1 MDQKC
6 LYIPSSKGEK
16 GYMKQKQQN
25 MPTERLHL
33 TTIVYREG
41 EWSPELLK
49 KEVRDRY
56 MYCEIPKMQ
65 SISHKQEKSSVQINS
80 KAKSSEYADLI
91 KDTMIQKSVDPQNL
105 LYIAAT
111 EESLRAAQM
120 LGLATLGY
128 DNRSCMKHDIAKNAN
143 SFSSVRMIVE
153 GFEEVDAL
161 FLERVY
167 EREHHLPWE
176 IARTDRWILREFTM
190 DDMDGLVELYDQPG
204 VSYRIENGKKVPGY
218 IEPLLPREEEEEY
231 QRCYIENM
239 YGYFE
244 YGMWIVTE
252 RQRYCLDRAESGQ
265 TIGNRNEAKRQQCP
279 DEQTEVETDHAEKSR
294 PRIIGRAG
302 LENREYEDGVEL
314 EMGYVIDPR
323 WQRQGIAYEVCSAIM
338 EYAAEHT
345 DFERLNAL
353 TEADNVASIAL
364 LEKLGFTYL
373 EDTDV
378 SGNMTRRYVFQL

>member
-1 MDQKC
+1 
-6 LYIPSSKGEK
+6 
-16 GYMKQKQQN
+16 MKQKQQN
-25 MPTERLHL
+25 MSAERFRL
-33 TTIVYREG
+33 TTIMYREG
-41 EWSPELLK
+41 EWSPELLAK
-49 KEVRDRY
+49 DVKNRY
-56 MYCEIPKMQ
+56 MYCEVPKMQ
-65 SISHKQEKSSVQINS
+65 FTSNEQARSSAQMNS
-80 KAKSSEYADLI
+80 KARIPEYADRL
-91 KDTMIQKSVDPQNL
+91 KDTMIQNNIDPENV

-111 EESLRAAQM
+111 EESLRAAQT

-128 DNRSCMKHDIAKNAN
+128 DNRPSMKCDIAKNAD
-143 SFSSVRMIVE
+143 SLSGVRMVVE

-190 DDMDGLVELYDQPG
+190 DDMDGLVELYEQPG

-252 RQRYCLDRAESGQ
+252 RQCHCLDRAESGQ
-265 TIGNRNEAKRQQCP
+265 MILDC
-279 DEQTEVETDHAEKSR
+279 AEKSR

-302 LENREYEDGVEL
+302 LENRDYGNVLEL

-323 WQRQGIAYEVCSAIM
+323 WQHRGIAYEVCSVII
-338 EYAAEHT
+338 EYARKNT
-345 DFERLNAL
+345 GFERLNAL
-353 TEADNVASIAL
+353 TAEDNVASIAL
-364 LEKLGFTYL
+364 LEKLGFVYL

-378 SGNMTRRYVFQL
+378 SGSMMRRYVYQL

>member
-1 MDQKC
+1 MSRKEEKG
-6 LYIPSSKGEK
+6 SGEK
-16 GYMKQKQQN
+16 L
-25 MPTERLHL
+25 RLI
-33 TTIVYREG
+33 TIVYREG
-41 EWSPELLK
+41 EWSPELLPK
-49 KEVRDRY
+49 DVRDQY

-65 SISHKQEKSSVQINS
+65 STSNEQVKSSVQMNS
-80 KAKSSEYADLI
+80 QEIIPEYADLL
-91 KDTMIQKSVDPQNL
+91 KDTMIQNNIDPENV

-111 EESLRAAQM
+111 QESLHAAQM
-120 LGLATLGY
+120 LGMAVLGY
-128 DNRSCMKHDIAKNAN
+128 DNRSEMGYSYIQEKQECVNLPHSLSGVKN
-143 SFSSVRMIVE
+143 VVE

-161 FLERVY
+161 FLKRVY

-204 VSYRIENGKKVPGY
+204 VAYRIVNGYQVPGY

-239 YGYFE
+239 YGFHG

-252 RQRYCLDRAESGQ
+252 IRS
-265 TIGNRNEAKRQQCP
+265 
-279 DEQTEVETDHAEKSR
+279 

-314 EMGYVIDPR
+314 EMGYVIDPG
-323 WQRQGIAYEVCSAIM
+323 WQRRGIAYEVCSVIM
-338 EYAAEHT
+338 EYAREST
-345 DFERLNAL
+345 DFPRLNAL

-378 SGNMTRRYVFQL
+378 SGSRTRRYVYDFDRT

>member
-1 MDQKC
+1 MSRKEENGFSTN
-6 LYIPSSKGEK
+6 L
-16 GYMKQKQQN
+16 
-25 MPTERLHL
+25 RL

-41 EWSPELLK
+41 EWSPELLSK
-49 KEVRDRY
+49 DVRDQY
-56 MYCEIPKMQ
+56 TYCEMPKMQ
-65 SISHKQEKSSVQINS
+65 SISNEQVKSSAQMNS
-80 KAKSSEYADLI
+80 QEIISEYADLL
-91 KDTMIQKSVDPQNL
+91 KDTMIQNNIDPENV

-111 EESLRAAQM
+111 QESLHAAQM
-120 LGLATLGY
+120 LGMAVLGY
-128 DNRSCMKHDIAKNAN
+128 DNRSEMGYSYIQEKQECVNLPHSLSGVKN
-143 SFSSVRMIVE
+143 VVE

-204 VSYRIENGKKVPGY
+204 VAYRIVNGYQVPGY

-239 YGYFE
+239 YGFYG
-244 YGMWIVTE
+244 YGMWVVTE
-252 RQRYCLDRAESGQ
+252 IRS
-265 TIGNRNEAKRQQCP
+265 P
-279 DEQTEVETDHAEKSR
+279 H
-294 PRIIGRAG
+294 IIGRAG

-323 WQRQGIAYEVCSAIM
+323 WQHRGIAYEVCSAIM
-338 EYAAEHT
+338 EYARENT
-345 DFERLNAL
+345 DFPRLNAL

-378 SGNMTRRYVFQL
+378 SGSRTRRYVYDFDRT

>member
-1 MDQKC
+1 MSRKEENGFSTN
-6 LYIPSSKGEK
+6 L
-16 GYMKQKQQN
+16 
-25 MPTERLHL
+25 RL

-41 EWSPELLK
+41 EWSPELLSK
-49 KEVRDRY
+49 DVRDQY
-56 MYCEIPKMQ
+56 TYCEMPKMQ
-65 SISHKQEKSSVQINS
+65 SISNEQVKSSAQMNS
-80 KAKSSEYADLI
+80 QEIISEYADLL
-91 KDTMIQKSVDPQNL
+91 KDTMIQNNIDPENV

-111 EESLRAAQM
+111 QESLHAAQM
-120 LGLATLGY
+120 LGMAVLGY
-128 DNRSCMKHDIAKNAN
+128 DNRSEMGYSYIQEKQECVNLPHSLSGVKN
-143 SFSSVRMIVE
+143 VVE

-204 VSYRIENGKKVPGY
+204 VAYRIVNGYQVPGY
-218 IEPLLPREEEEEY
+218 IEPLLPREEEAEY

-239 YGYFE
+239 YGFYG

-252 RQRYCLDRAESGQ
+252 IRS
-265 TIGNRNEAKRQQCP
+265 P
-279 DEQTEVETDHAEKSR
+279 H
-294 PRIIGRAG
+294 IIGRAG

-314 EMGYVIDPR
+314 EMGYVIDPG
-323 WQRQGIAYEVCSAIM
+323 WQHRGIAYEVCSAIM
-338 EYAAEHT
+338 EYARENT
-345 DFERLNAL
+345 DFPRLNAL

-378 SGNMTRRYVFQL
+378 SGSRTRRYVYDFDRT

>member
-1 MDQKC
+1 MSRKEENGFSTN
-6 LYIPSSKGEK
+6 L
-16 GYMKQKQQN
+16 
-25 MPTERLHL
+25 RL
-33 TTIVYREG
+33 TTIVYRKG
-41 EWSPELLK
+41 EWSPELLSK
-49 KEVRDRY
+49 DVRDQY
-56 MYCEIPKMQ
+56 TYCEMPKMQ
-65 SISHKQEKSSVQINS
+65 SISNEQVKSSAQMNYQEVI
-80 KAKSSEYADLI
+80 SEYADLL
-91 KDTMIQKSVDPQNL
+91 KDTMIQNNIDPENV

-111 EESLRAAQM
+111 QESLHAAQM
-120 LGLATLGY
+120 LGMAVLGY
-128 DNRSCMKHDIAKNAN
+128 DNRSEMGYSYIQEKQECVNLLHSLSGVKN
-143 SFSSVRMIVE
+143 VVE

-204 VSYRIENGKKVPGY
+204 VAYRIVNGYQVPGY

-239 YGYFE
+239 YGFYG

-252 RQRYCLDRAESGQ
+252 IRS
-265 TIGNRNEAKRQQCP
+265 P
-279 DEQTEVETDHAEKSR
+279 H
-294 PRIIGRAG
+294 IIGRAG

-323 WQRQGIAYEVCSAIM
+323 WQRRGIAYEVCSTIM
-338 EYAAEHT
+338 EYARENT
-345 DFERLNAL
+345 DFPRLNAL

-378 SGNMTRRYVFQL
+378 SGSRTRRYVYDFDRT

>member
-1 MDQKC
+1 MSRKEENGFSTN
-6 LYIPSSKGEK
+6 L
-16 GYMKQKQQN
+16 
-25 MPTERLHL
+25 RL
-33 TTIVYREG
+33 TTIVHREG
-41 EWSPELLK
+41 EWSPELLSK
-49 KEVRDRY
+49 DVRDQY
-56 MYCEIPKMQ
+56 TYCEMPKMQ
-65 SISHKQEKSSVQINS
+65 SISNEQVKSSAQMNS
-80 KAKSSEYADLI
+80 QEIISEYADLL
-91 KDTMIQKSVDPQNL
+91 KDTMIQNNIDPEKV

-111 EESLRAAQM
+111 QESLHAAQM
-120 LGLATLGY
+120 LGMAVLGY
-128 DNRSCMKHDIAKNAN
+128 DNRSEMGYSYIQEKQECVNLPHSLSGVKN
-143 SFSSVRMIVE
+143 VVE

-204 VSYRIENGKKVPGY
+204 VAYRIVNGYQVPGY

-239 YGYFE
+239 YGFYG

-252 RQRYCLDRAESGQ
+252 IRS
-265 TIGNRNEAKRQQCP
+265 P
-279 DEQTEVETDHAEKSR
+279 H
-294 PRIIGRAG
+294 IIGRAG

-314 EMGYVIDPR
+314 EMGYVIDPG
-323 WQRQGIAYEVCSAIM
+323 WQRRGIAYEVCSTIM
-338 EYAAEHT
+338 EYARENT
-345 DFERLNAL
+345 DFPRLNAL

-373 EDTDV
+373 EDTAV
-378 SGNMTRRYVFQL
+378 SGSRTRRYVYDFDRT

>member
-1 MDQKC
+1 MR
-6 LYIPSSKGEK
+6 
-16 GYMKQKQQN
+16 QKQQN
-25 MPTERLHL
+25 MPSERPRL

-41 EWSPELLK
+41 EWVPELLK
-49 KEVRDRY
+49 KEVQDRY
-56 MYCEIPKMQ
+56 TYCEIPQMQ
-65 SISHKQEKSSVQINS
+65 YASNEQTKASAQMKSEARIP
-80 KAKSSEYADLI
+80 EYADRI
-91 KDTMIQKSVDPQNL
+91 KDTMIQNNINSQNV

-128 DNRSCMKHDIAKNAN
+128 DNRSGGKFDVAN
-143 SFSSVRMIVE
+143 SLSGVRMIVE

-176 IARTDRWILREFTM
+176 IARTERWILREITL

-204 VSYRIENGKKVPGY
+204 VSYRIENGYKIPGY

-239 YGYFE
+239 YGYYE

-252 RQRYCLDRAESGQ
+252 L
-265 TIGNRNEAKRQQCP
+265 
-279 DEQTEVETDHAEKSR
+279 ETDIAEKSR

-314 EMGYVIDPR
+314 EMGYVIDPG
-323 WQRQGIAYEVCSAIM
+323 WQHQGIAYEVCSAIM
-338 EYAAEHT
+338 KYAAEHT

-364 LEKLGFTYL
+364 LEKLGFVYL

-378 SGNMTRRYVFQL
+378 SGNMTRRYVYKL

>member
-1 MDQKC
+1 MSRKEENGFSTN
-6 LYIPSSKGEK
+6 L
-16 GYMKQKQQN
+16 
-25 MPTERLHL
+25 RL

-41 EWSPELLK
+41 EWSPELLSK
-49 KEVRDRY
+49 DVRDQY
-56 MYCEIPKMQ
+56 TYCEMPKMQ
-65 SISHKQEKSSVQINS
+65 SISNEQVKSSAQMNS
-80 KAKSSEYADLI
+80 QEIISEYADLL
-91 KDTMIQKSVDPQNL
+91 KDTMIQNNIDPENV

-111 EESLRAAQM
+111 QESLHAAQM
-120 LGLATLGY
+120 LGMAVLGY
-128 DNRSCMKHDIAKNAN
+128 DNRSEMGYSYIQEKQECVNLPHSLSGVKN
-143 SFSSVRMIVE
+143 VVE

-161 FLERVY
+161 FLKRVY

-204 VSYRIENGKKVPGY
+204 VAYRIVNGYQVPGY
-218 IEPLLPREEEEEY
+218 IEPLLPREEEAEY

-239 YGYFE
+239 YGFYG

-252 RQRYCLDRAESGQ
+252 IRS
-265 TIGNRNEAKRQQCP
+265 P
-279 DEQTEVETDHAEKSR
+279 H
-294 PRIIGRAG
+294 IIGRAG

-323 WQRQGIAYEVCSAIM
+323 WQHRGIAYEVCSAIM
-338 EYAAEHT
+338 EYARENT
-345 DFERLNAL
+345 DFPRLNAL

-378 SGNMTRRYVFQL
+378 SGSRTRRYVYDFDRT

>member
-1 MDQKC
+1 
-6 LYIPSSKGEK
+6 
-16 GYMKQKQQN
+16 
-25 MPTERLHL
+25 
-33 TTIVYREG
+33 
-41 EWSPELLK
+41 
-49 KEVRDRY
+49 
-56 MYCEIPKMQ
+56 
-65 SISHKQEKSSVQINS
+65 
-80 KAKSSEYADLI
+80 
-91 KDTMIQKSVDPQNL
+91 
-105 LYIAAT
+105 
-111 EESLRAAQM
+111 M
-120 LGLATLGY
+120 L
-128 DNRSCMKHDIAKNAN
+128 
-143 SFSSVRMIVE
+143 VE

-161 FLERVY
+161 FLFIFY

-279 DEQTEVETDHAEKSR
+279 DEQTEVETDRAEKSR

-323 WQRQGIAYEVCSAIM
+323 WQHQGIAYEVCSAIM
-338 EYAAEHT
+338 KYAAEHT

-364 LEKLGFTYL
+364 LEKLGFVYL

-378 SGNMTRRYVFQL
+378 SGNMTRRYVYKL

>member
-1 MDQKC
+1 
-6 LYIPSSKGEK
+6 
-16 GYMKQKQQN
+16 MKQKQQN

-33 TTIVYREG
+33 TTIVYRDG

-65 SISHKQEKSSVQINS
+65 SISRKQEKSSVQINS
-80 KAKSSEYADLI
+80 KAKISEYADLI
-91 KDTMIQKSVDPQNL
+91 KDTMIQKNVDPQNL

-111 EESLRAAQM
+111 EESLRAAQR

-128 DNRSCMKHDIAKNAN
+128 DNRSYEHSVN
-143 SFSSVRMIVE
+143 SLSGVRMIVE
-153 GFEEVDAL
+153 GFEEVDVL

-167 EREHHLPWE
+167 EREHHLPWV
-176 IARTDRWILREFTM
+176 IAWTDRWILREFTM

-239 YGYFE
+239 YGYYG

-252 RQRYCLDRAESGQ
+252 NPNGE
-265 TIGNRNEAKRQQCP
+265 
-279 DEQTEVETDHAEKSR
+279 ETDS

-323 WQRQGIAYEVCSAIM
+323 WQHQGIAYEVCSAIM
-338 EYAAEHT
+338 KYAAEHT

-364 LEKLGFTYL
+364 LEKLGFVYL

-378 SGNMTRRYVFQL
+378 SGNMTRRYVYKL

>member
-1 MDQKC
+1 MSRKEENGFSTN
-6 LYIPSSKGEK
+6 L
-16 GYMKQKQQN
+16 
-25 MPTERLHL
+25 RL
-33 TTIVYREG
+33 TTIVYRKG
-41 EWSPELLK
+41 EWSPELLPK
-49 KEVRDRY
+49 DVRDQY
-56 MYCEIPKMQ
+56 TYCEMPKMQ
-65 SISHKQEKSSVQINS
+65 FTSNEQVKSSVQMNS
-80 KAKSSEYADLI
+80 QEIIPEYADLL
-91 KDTMIQKSVDPQNL
+91 KDTMIQNNIDPENV

-111 EESLRAAQM
+111 QESLHAAQM
-120 LGLATLGY
+120 LGMAVLGY
-128 DNRSCMKHDIAKNAN
+128 DNRSEMGYSYIQEKQECVNLPHSLSGVKN
-143 SFSSVRMIVE
+143 VVE
-153 GFEEVDAL
+153 GFEEVDTL

-204 VSYRIENGKKVPGY
+204 VAYRIVNGYQVPGY

-239 YGYFE
+239 YGFYG

-252 RQRYCLDRAESGQ
+252 IRS
-265 TIGNRNEAKRQQCP
+265 P
-279 DEQTEVETDHAEKSR
+279 H
-294 PRIIGRAG
+294 IIGRAG

-314 EMGYVIDPR
+314 EMGYVIDPG
-323 WQRQGIAYEVCSAIM
+323 WQRRGIAYEVCSAIM
-338 EYAAEHT
+338 EYAREST
-345 DFERLNAL
+345 DFPRLNAL

-378 SGNMTRRYVFQL
+378 SGSRTRRYVYDFDRT

>member
-1 MDQKC
+1 
-6 LYIPSSKGEK
+6 
-16 GYMKQKQQN
+16 MKQKQQN

-33 TTIVYREG
+33 TTIVYRDG

-56 MYCEIPKMQ
+56 LYCEIPKMQ
-65 SISHKQEKSSVQINS
+65 SISHKQEKASVQINS
-80 KAKSSEYADLI
+80 KAKISEYADLI
-91 KDTMIQKSVDPQNL
+91 KDTMIQKNVDPQNL

-153 GFEEVDAL
+153 GFEEVDSL

-252 RQRYCLDRAESGQ
+252 RQRYCLDRAESGR

-279 DEQTEVETDHAEKSR
+279 DEQTEVETDRAEKSR

-323 WQRQGIAYEVCSAIM
+323 WQHQGIAYEVCSAIM
-338 EYAAEHT
+338 KYAAEHT

-364 LEKLGFTYL
+364 LEKLGFVYL

-378 SGNMTRRYVFQL
+378 SGNMTRRYVYKL

>member
-1 MDQKC
+1 MSRKEENGFSTN
-6 LYIPSSKGEK
+6 L
-16 GYMKQKQQN
+16 
-25 MPTERLHL
+25 RL

-41 EWSPELLK
+41 EWSPELLSK
-49 KEVRDRY
+49 DVRDQY
-56 MYCEIPKMQ
+56 TYCEMPKMQ
-65 SISHKQEKSSVQINS
+65 SISNEQVKSSAQMNS
-80 KAKSSEYADLI
+80 QEIISEYADLL
-91 KDTMIQKSVDPQNL
+91 KDTMIQNNIDPENV

-111 EESLRAAQM
+111 QESLHAAQM
-120 LGLATLGY
+120 LGMAVLGY
-128 DNRSCMKHDIAKNAN
+128 DNRSEMGYSYIQEKQECVNLPHSLSGVKN
-143 SFSSVRMIVE
+143 VVE

-161 FLERVY
+161 FLKRVY

-204 VSYRIENGKKVPGY
+204 VAYRIVNGYQVPGY

-239 YGYFE
+239 YGFYG

-252 RQRYCLDRAESGQ
+252 IRS
-265 TIGNRNEAKRQQCP
+265 P
-279 DEQTEVETDHAEKSR
+279 H
-294 PRIIGRAG
+294 IIGRAG

-314 EMGYVIDPR
+314 EMGYVIDPG
-323 WQRQGIAYEVCSAIM
+323 WQRRGIAYEVCSTIM
-338 EYAAEHT
+338 EYARENT
-345 DFERLNAL
+345 DFPRLNAL

-373 EDTDV
+373 ENTDV
-378 SGNMTRRYVFQL
+378 SGSRTRRYVYDFDRT

>member
-1 MDQKC
+1 MSRKEENGFSTN
-6 LYIPSSKGEK
+6 L
-16 GYMKQKQQN
+16 
-25 MPTERLHL
+25 RLI
-33 TTIVYREG
+33 TIVYREG
-41 EWSPELLK
+41 EWSPELLPK
-49 KEVRDRY
+49 DVRDQY

-65 SISHKQEKSSVQINS
+65 STSNEQVKSSVQMNS
-80 KAKSSEYADLI
+80 QEIIPEYADLL
-91 KDTMIQKSVDPQNL
+91 KDTMIQNNIDPENV

-111 EESLRAAQM
+111 QESLHAAQV
-120 LGLATLGY
+120 LGMAVLGY
-128 DNRSCMKHDIAKNAN
+128 DNRSEMGYSYIQEKQECVNLPHSLSGVKN
-143 SFSSVRMIVE
+143 VVE

-161 FLERVY
+161 FLKRVY

-204 VSYRIENGKKVPGY
+204 VAYRIVNGYQVPGY

-239 YGYFE
+239 YGFYG

-252 RQRYCLDRAESGQ
+252 IRS
-265 TIGNRNEAKRQQCP
+265 P
-279 DEQTEVETDHAEKSR
+279 H
-294 PRIIGRAG
+294 IIGRAG

-314 EMGYVIDPR
+314 EMGYVIDPG
-323 WQRQGIAYEVCSAIM
+323 WQRRGIAYEVCSAIM
-338 EYAAEHT
+338 EYAREST
-345 DFERLNAL
+345 DFPRLNAL

-378 SGNMTRRYVFQL
+378 SGSRTRRYVYDFDRT

>member
-1 MDQKC
+1 MSRKEENGFSTN
-6 LYIPSSKGEK
+6 L
-16 GYMKQKQQN
+16 
-25 MPTERLHL
+25 RL

-41 EWSPELLK
+41 EWSPELLSK
-49 KEVRDRY
+49 DVRDQY
-56 MYCEIPKMQ
+56 TYCEMPKMQ
-65 SISHKQEKSSVQINS
+65 SISNEQVKSSAQMNS
-80 KAKSSEYADLI
+80 QEIISEYADLL
-91 KDTMIQKSVDPQNL
+91 KDTMIQNNIDPENV

-111 EESLRAAQM
+111 QESLHAAQM
-120 LGLATLGY
+120 LGMAVLGY
-128 DNRSCMKHDIAKNAN
+128 DNRSEMGYSYIQEKQECVNLPHSLSGVKN
-143 SFSSVRMIVE
+143 VVE
-153 GFEEVDAL
+153 GFEEVDTL

-204 VSYRIENGKKVPGY
+204 VAYRIVNGYQVPGY

-239 YGYFE
+239 YGFYG

-252 RQRYCLDRAESGQ
+252 IRS
-265 TIGNRNEAKRQQCP
+265 P
-279 DEQTEVETDHAEKSR
+279 H
-294 PRIIGRAG
+294 IIGRAG

-314 EMGYVIDPR
+314 EMGYVIDPG
-323 WQRQGIAYEVCSAIM
+323 WQHRGIAYEVCSAIM
-338 EYAAEHT
+338 EYARENT
-345 DFERLNAL
+345 DFPRLNAL

-378 SGNMTRRYVFQL
+378 SGSRTRRYVYDFDRT

>member
-1 MDQKC
+1 MSRKEENGFSTN
-6 LYIPSSKGEK
+6 L
-16 GYMKQKQQN
+16 
-25 MPTERLHL
+25 RL
-33 TTIVYREG
+33 TTIVYRKG
-41 EWSPELLK
+41 EWSPELLSK
-49 KEVRDRY
+49 DVRDQY
-56 MYCEIPKMQ
+56 TYCEMPKMQ
-65 SISHKQEKSSVQINS
+65 SISNEQVKSSAQMNS
-80 KAKSSEYADLI
+80 QEIISEYADLL
-91 KDTMIQKSVDPQNL
+91 KDTMIQNNIDPENV

-111 EESLRAAQM
+111 QESLHAAQM
-120 LGLATLGY
+120 LGMAVLGY
-128 DNRSCMKHDIAKNAN
+128 DNRSEMGYSYIQEKQECVNLPHSLSGVKN
-143 SFSSVRMIVE
+143 VVE

-204 VSYRIENGKKVPGY
+204 VAYRIVNGYQVPGY

-239 YGYFE
+239 YGFYG

-252 RQRYCLDRAESGQ
+252 IRS
-265 TIGNRNEAKRQQCP
+265 
-279 DEQTEVETDHAEKSR
+279 

-323 WQRQGIAYEVCSAIM
+323 WQRRGIAYEVCSTIM
-338 EYAAEHT
+338 EYARENT
-345 DFERLNAL
+345 DFSRLNAL

-378 SGNMTRRYVFQL
+378 SGSRTRRYVYDFDRT

>member
-1 MDQKC
+1 MSRKEENGFSTN
-6 LYIPSSKGEK
+6 L
-16 GYMKQKQQN
+16 
-25 MPTERLHL
+25 RL
-33 TTIVYREG
+33 TTIVYRKG
-41 EWSPELLK
+41 EWSPELLSK
-49 KEVRDRY
+49 DVRDQY
-56 MYCEIPKMQ
+56 TYCEMPKMQ
-65 SISHKQEKSSVQINS
+65 SISNEQVKSSVQMNS
-80 KAKSSEYADLI
+80 QEIISEYADLL
-91 KDTMIQKSVDPQNL
+91 KDTMIQNNIDPENV

-111 EESLRAAQM
+111 QESLHAAQM
-120 LGLATLGY
+120 LGMAVLGY
-128 DNRSCMKHDIAKNAN
+128 DNRSEMGDVYTKEKKECVDLTRSLSGVKN
-143 SFSSVRMIVE
+143 VVE

-204 VSYRIENGKKVPGY
+204 VAYRIVNGYQVPGY

-239 YGYFE
+239 YGFYG

-252 RQRYCLDRAESGQ
+252 IRS
-265 TIGNRNEAKRQQCP
+265 P
-279 DEQTEVETDHAEKSR
+279 H
-294 PRIIGRAG
+294 IIGRAG

-323 WQRQGIAYEVCSAIM
+323 WQRRGIAYEVCSTIM
-338 EYAAEHT
+338 EYAKENT
-345 DFERLNAL
+345 DFPRLNAL

-378 SGNMTRRYVFQL
+378 SGSRTRRYVYDFDRT

>member
-1 MDQKC
+1 
-6 LYIPSSKGEK
+6 
-16 GYMKQKQQN
+16 MKQKQQN

-33 TTIVYREG
+33 TTIVYRDG

-80 KAKSSEYADLI
+80 KAKISEYADLI
-91 KDTMIQKSVDPQNL
+91 KDTMIQKNVDPQNL

-176 IARTDRWILREFTM
+176 IARTDHWILREFTM

-239 YGYFE
+239 YGYYG

-252 RQRYCLDRAESGQ
+252 NPNGE
-265 TIGNRNEAKRQQCP
+265 
-279 DEQTEVETDHAEKSR
+279 ETDS

-323 WQRQGIAYEVCSAIM
+323 WQHQGIAYEVCSAIM
-338 EYAAEHT
+338 KYAAEHT

-364 LEKLGFTYL
+364 LEKLGFVYL

-378 SGNMTRRYVFQL
+378 SGNMTRRYVYKL

>member
-1 MDQKC
+1 MSRKEENGFSTN
-6 LYIPSSKGEK
+6 L
-16 GYMKQKQQN
+16 
-25 MPTERLHL
+25 RL
-33 TTIVYREG
+33 TTIVYRKG
-41 EWSPELLK
+41 EWSQELLSK
-49 KEVRDRY
+49 DVRDQY
-56 MYCEIPKMQ
+56 TYCEMPKMQ
-65 SISHKQEKSSVQINS
+65 SISNEQVKSSAQMNS
-80 KAKSSEYADLI
+80 QEIISEYADLL
-91 KDTMIQKSVDPQNL
+91 KDTMIQNNIDPENM

-111 EESLRAAQM
+111 QESLHAAQM
-120 LGLATLGY
+120 LGMAVLGY
-128 DNRSCMKHDIAKNAN
+128 DNRSEMGYSYIQEKQECVNLPHSLSGVKN
-143 SFSSVRMIVE
+143 VVE

-204 VSYRIENGKKVPGY
+204 VAYRIVNGYQVPGY

-239 YGYFE
+239 YGFYG

-252 RQRYCLDRAESGQ
+252 IRS
-265 TIGNRNEAKRQQCP
+265 
-279 DEQTEVETDHAEKSR
+279 

-323 WQRQGIAYEVCSAIM
+323 WQRREIAYEVCSTIM
-338 EYAAEHT
+338 EYARENT
-345 DFERLNAL
+345 DFPRLNAL

-378 SGNMTRRYVFQL
+378 SGSRTRRYVYDFDRT

>member
-1 MDQKC
+1 
-6 LYIPSSKGEK
+6 
-16 GYMKQKQQN
+16 MKQKQQN

-33 TTIVYREG
+33 TTIVYRDG

-80 KAKSSEYADLI
+80 KAKISEYADLI
-91 KDTMIQKSVDPQNL
+91 KDTMIQKNVDPQNL

-128 DNRSCMKHDIAKNAN
+128 DNRSYEHSAN
-143 SFSSVRMIVE
+143 SLSGARMLVE

-239 YGYFE
+239 YGYYG

-252 RQRYCLDRAESGQ
+252 NPNGE
-265 TIGNRNEAKRQQCP
+265 
-279 DEQTEVETDHAEKSR
+279 ETDS

-323 WQRQGIAYEVCSAIM
+323 WQHQGIAYEVCSAIM

-364 LEKLGFTYL
+364 LEKLGFVYL

-378 SGNMTRRYVFQL
+378 SGNMTRRYVYKL

>member
-1 MDQKC
+1 
-6 LYIPSSKGEK
+6 
-16 GYMKQKQQN
+16 MKQKQQN

-49 KEVRDRY
+49 KEARDRY

-80 KAKSSEYADLI
+80 KAKISEYADLI
-91 KDTMIQKSVDPQNL
+91 KDTMIQKNVDPQNL

-128 DNRSCMKHDIAKNAN
+128 DNRSYEHSAN
-143 SFSSVRMIVE
+143 SLSGARMLVE

-239 YGYFE
+239 YGYYG

-252 RQRYCLDRAESGQ
+252 NPNGE
-265 TIGNRNEAKRQQCP
+265 
-279 DEQTEVETDHAEKSR
+279 ETDS

-323 WQRQGIAYEVCSAIM
+323 WQHQGIAYEVCSAIM

-364 LEKLGFTYL
+364 LEKLGFVYL

-378 SGNMTRRYVFQL
+378 SGNMTRRYVYKL

>member
-1 MDQKC
+1 MSRKEENGFSTN
-6 LYIPSSKGEK
+6 L
-16 GYMKQKQQN
+16 
-25 MPTERLHL
+25 RL
-33 TTIVYREG
+33 TTIVYRKG
-41 EWSPELLK
+41 EWSPELLSK
-49 KEVRDRY
+49 DVRDQY
-56 MYCEIPKMQ
+56 TYCEMPKMQ
-65 SISHKQEKSSVQINS
+65 SISNEQVKSSAQMNS
-80 KAKSSEYADLI
+80 QEIISEYADLL
-91 KDTMIQKSVDPQNL
+91 KDTMIQNNIDPENV

-111 EESLRAAQM
+111 QESLHAAQM
-120 LGLATLGY
+120 LGMAVLGY
-128 DNRSCMKHDIAKNAN
+128 DNRSEMGYSYIQEKQECVNLPHSLSGVKN
-143 SFSSVRMIVE
+143 VVE

-204 VSYRIENGKKVPGY
+204 VAYRIVNGYQVPGY

-239 YGYFE
+239 YGFYG
-244 YGMWIVTE
+244 YGMWIVTQI
-252 RQRYCLDRAESGQ
+252 RS
-265 TIGNRNEAKRQQCP
+265 P
-279 DEQTEVETDHAEKSR
+279 H
-294 PRIIGRAG
+294 IIGRAG

-323 WQRQGIAYEVCSAIM
+323 WQHRGIAYEVCSTIM
-338 EYAAEHT
+338 EYARENT
-345 DFERLNAL
+345 DFPRLNAL

-373 EDTDV
+373 EDTNV
-378 SGNMTRRYVFQL
+378 SGSRTRRYVYDFDRT

>member
-1 MDQKC
+1 
-6 LYIPSSKGEK
+6 
-16 GYMKQKQQN
+16 MKQKQQN

-33 TTIVYREG
+33 TTIVYRDG

-56 MYCEIPKMQ
+56 LYCEIPKMQ
-65 SISHKQEKSSVQINS
+65 STSHKQEKSSVQINS
-80 KAKSSEYADLI
+80 KAKISEYADLI
-91 KDTMIQKSVDPQNL
+91 KDTMIQKNVDPQNL

-167 EREHHLPWE
+167 EREHHLPWK
-176 IARTDRWILREFTM
+176 IARTDHWILREFTM

-252 RQRYCLDRAESGQ
+252 RQRYCLDRAE
-265 TIGNRNEAKRQQCP
+265 
-279 DEQTEVETDHAEKSR
+279 KSR

-323 WQRQGIAYEVCSAIM
+323 WQHQGIAYEVCSAIM
-338 EYAAEHT
+338 KYAAEHT

-364 LEKLGFTYL
+364 LEKLGFIYL

-378 SGNMTRRYVFQL
+378 SGNMTRRYVYKL

>member
-1 MDQKC
+1 M
-6 LYIPSSKGEK
+6 GEK
-16 GYMKQKQQN
+16 EENGFSTN
-25 MPTERLHL
+25 LRL

-41 EWSPELLK
+41 EWSPELLSK
-49 KEVRDRY
+49 DVSDQY
-56 MYCEIPKMQ
+56 MYCEMPKMQ
-65 SISHKQEKSSVQINS
+65 SISNEQVKSPAQMNSQEII
-80 KAKSSEYADLI
+80 SEYADLL
-91 KDTMIQKSVDPQNL
+91 KDTMIQNNINPENV

-111 EESLRAAQM
+111 QESLHAAQM
-120 LGLATLGY
+120 LGMAVLGY
-128 DNRSCMKHDIAKNAN
+128 DNRSEMGYIYSQEKQECVNLPHSLSGVKN
-143 SFSSVRMIVE
+143 VVE

-190 DDMDGLVELYDQPG
+190 EDMDGLVELYDQPG
-204 VSYRIENGKKVPGY
+204 VAYRIVNGDQVLGY
-218 IEPLLPREEEEEY
+218 IEPLLPRAEEEEY

-239 YGYFE
+239 YGFYG

-252 RQRYCLDRAESGQ
+252 NTQMG
-265 TIGNRNEAKRQQCP
+265 
-279 DEQTEVETDHAEKSR
+279 ETDLSCGKADSSENQRMALEKSETR
-294 PRIIGRAG
+294 SSRIIGRAG
-302 LENREYEDGVEL
+302 LENREYEGGVEL

-323 WQRQGIAYEVCSAIM
+323 WQHRGIAYEVCSAIM
-338 EYAAEHT
+338 EYARENT
-345 DFERLNAL
+345 DFPRLNAL

-378 SGNMTRRYVFQL
+378 SGSRTRRYVYDLKRM

>member
-1 MDQKC
+1 MSRKEENGFSTN
-6 LYIPSSKGEK
+6 L
-16 GYMKQKQQN
+16 
-25 MPTERLHL
+25 RLI
-33 TTIVYREG
+33 TIVYREG
-41 EWSPELLK
+41 EWSPELLPK
-49 KEVRDRY
+49 DVRDQY

-65 SISHKQEKSSVQINS
+65 STSNEQVKSSVQMNS
-80 KAKSSEYADLI
+80 QEIIPEYADLL
-91 KDTMIQKSVDPQNL
+91 KDTMIQNNIDPENV

-111 EESLRAAQM
+111 QESLHAAQM
-120 LGLATLGY
+120 LGMAVLGY
-128 DNRSCMKHDIAKNAN
+128 DNRSEMGYSYIQEKQECVNLPHSLSGVKN
-143 SFSSVRMIVE
+143 VVE

-161 FLERVY
+161 FLKRVY

-204 VSYRIENGKKVPGY
+204 VAYRIVNGYQVPGY

-239 YGYFE
+239 YGFYG

-252 RQRYCLDRAESGQ
+252 IRS
-265 TIGNRNEAKRQQCP
+265 P
-279 DEQTEVETDHAEKSR
+279 H
-294 PRIIGRAG
+294 IIGRAG

-314 EMGYVIDPR
+314 EMGYVIDPG
-323 WQRQGIAYEVCSAIM
+323 WQRRGIAYEVCSAIM
-338 EYAAEHT
+338 EYAREST
-345 DFERLNAL
+345 DFPRLNAL

-378 SGNMTRRYVFQL
+378 SGSRTRRYVYDFDRT

>member
-1 MDQKC
+1 MSRKEENGFSTN
-6 LYIPSSKGEK
+6 L
-16 GYMKQKQQN
+16 
-25 MPTERLHL
+25 RL
-33 TTIVYREG
+33 TTIVYRKG
-41 EWSPELLK
+41 EWSPELLQ
-49 KEVRDRY
+49 EDVRKRY
-56 MYCEIPKMQ
+56 MYCEIPQKQ
-65 SISHKQEKSSVQINS
+65 SISHKQ
-80 KAKSSEYADLI
+80 AKSSAQMNSKTECPEYAEQI
-91 KDTMIQKSVDPQNL
+91 KDTMIQNSIDSQNA

-111 EESLRAAQM
+111 EESLRAAQT

-128 DNRSCMKHDIAKNAN
+128 DNRPSMKCDIAKNAD
-143 SFSSVRMIVE
+143 SLSGVRMIVE

-190 DDMDGLVELYDQPG
+190 DDMDGLVDLYDQPG
-204 VSYRIENGKKVPGY
+204 VAYRIVNGYQVPGY

-239 YGYFE
+239 YGFYG

-252 RQRYCLDRAESGQ
+252 IRS
-265 TIGNRNEAKRQQCP
+265 P
-279 DEQTEVETDHAEKSR
+279 H
-294 PRIIGRAG
+294 IIGRAG

-323 WQRQGIAYEVCSAIM
+323 WQRRGIAYEVCSTIM
-338 EYAAEHT
+338 EYARENT
-345 DFERLNAL
+345 DFPRLNAL

>member
-1 MDQKC
+1 MEQKRLC
-6 LYIPSSKGEK
+6 IPSAKGEK
-16 GYMKQKQQN
+16 GYMEQKQQN
-25 MPTERLHL
+25 MPTERFHL

-41 EWSPELLK
+41 EWAPELLQK
-49 KEVRDRY
+49 DVRDRY
-56 MYCEIPKMQ
+56 LYCKIPKMQ
-65 SISHKQEKSSVQINS
+65 SISHKQAKSSAQINS

-128 DNRSCMKHDIAKNAN
+128 DNRSCMKHDIAKNAD
-143 SFSSVRMIVE
+143 SFSGVRMVVE

-190 DDMDGLVELYDQPG
+190 DDMDGLVALYDQPG
-204 VSYRIENGKKVPGY
+204 VSYRIEKGEKVPGY

-252 RQRYCLDRAESGQ
+252 RQCHCLDRAESGQ
-265 TIGNRNEAKRQQCP
+265 MILDR
-279 DEQTEVETDHAEKSR
+279 AEKSR

-323 WQRQGIAYEVCSAIM
+323 WQHQGIAYEVCSAIM

>member
-1 MDQKC
+1 MSRKEENGFSTN
-6 LYIPSSKGEK
+6 L
-16 GYMKQKQQN
+16 
-25 MPTERLHL
+25 RL
-33 TTIVYREG
+33 TTIVYRKG
-41 EWSPELLK
+41 EWSPELLSK
-49 KEVRDRY
+49 DVRDQY
-56 MYCEIPKMQ
+56 TYCEMPKMQ
-65 SISHKQEKSSVQINS
+65 SISNEQVKSSAQMNYQEVI
-80 KAKSSEYADLI
+80 SEYADLL
-91 KDTMIQKSVDPQNL
+91 KDTMIQNNIDPENV

-111 EESLRAAQM
+111 QESLHAAQM
-120 LGLATLGY
+120 LGMAVLGY
-128 DNRSCMKHDIAKNAN
+128 DNRSEMGYSYIQEKQECVNLPHSLSGVKN
-143 SFSSVRMIVE
+143 VVE

-204 VSYRIENGKKVPGY
+204 VAYRIVNGYQVPGY

-239 YGYFE
+239 YGFYG

-252 RQRYCLDRAESGQ
+252 IRS
-265 TIGNRNEAKRQQCP
+265 P
-279 DEQTEVETDHAEKSR
+279 H
-294 PRIIGRAG
+294 IIGRAG

-314 EMGYVIDPR
+314 EMGYVIDPG
-323 WQRQGIAYEVCSAIM
+323 WQRRGIAYEVCSTIM
-338 EYAAEHT
+338 EYARENT
-345 DFERLNAL
+345 DFPRLNAL

-378 SGNMTRRYVFQL
+378 SGSRTRRYVYDFDRT

>member
-1 MDQKC
+1 MSRKEENGFSTN
-6 LYIPSSKGEK
+6 L
-16 GYMKQKQQN
+16 
-25 MPTERLHL
+25 RLI
-33 TTIVYREG
+33 TIVYRKG
-41 EWSPELLK
+41 EWSPELLSK
-49 KEVRDRY
+49 DVRDQY
-56 MYCEIPKMQ
+56 TYCEMPKMQ
-65 SISHKQEKSSVQINS
+65 SISNEQVKSSAQMNS
-80 KAKSSEYADLI
+80 QEIISEYADLL
-91 KDTMIQKSVDPQNL
+91 KDTMIQNNIDPENV

-111 EESLRAAQM
+111 QESLHAAQM
-120 LGLATLGY
+120 LGMAVLGY
-128 DNRSCMKHDIAKNAN
+128 DNRSEMGYSYIQEKQECVNLPHSLSGVKN
-143 SFSSVRMIVE
+143 VVE

-204 VSYRIENGKKVPGY
+204 VAYRIVNGYQVPGY

-239 YGYFE
+239 YGFYG

-252 RQRYCLDRAESGQ
+252 IRSPH
-265 TIGNRNEAKRQQCP
+265 I
-279 DEQTEVETDHAEKSR
+279 V
-294 PRIIGRAG
+294 GRAG

-323 WQRQGIAYEVCSAIM
+323 WQRRGIAYEVCSTIM
-338 EYAAEHT
+338 EYARENT
-345 DFERLNAL
+345 DFPRLNAL

-378 SGNMTRRYVFQL
+378 SGSRTRRYVYDFDRT

>member
-1 MDQKC
+1 
-6 LYIPSSKGEK
+6 
-16 GYMKQKQQN
+16 MKQKQQN

-33 TTIVYREG
+33 TTIVYRDG

-80 KAKSSEYADLI
+80 KAKISEYADLI
-91 KDTMIQKSVDPQNL
+91 KDTMIQKNVDPQNL

-128 DNRSCMKHDIAKNAN
+128 DNRSYEHSAN
-143 SFSSVRMIVE
+143 SLSGARMLVE

-176 IARTDRWILREFTM
+176 IARTDHWILREFTM

-239 YGYFE
+239 YGYYG

-252 RQRYCLDRAESGQ
+252 NPNGE
-265 TIGNRNEAKRQQCP
+265 
-279 DEQTEVETDHAEKSR
+279 ETDS

-302 LENREYEDGVEL
+302 LENREYEEGVEL

-323 WQRQGIAYEVCSAIM
+323 WQHQGIAYEVCSAIM
-338 EYAAEHT
+338 KYAAEHT

-364 LEKLGFTYL
+364 LEKLGFIYL

-378 SGNMTRRYVFQL
+378 SGNMTRRYVYKL

>member
-1 MDQKC
+1 MSRKEENGFSTN
-6 LYIPSSKGEK
+6 L
-16 GYMKQKQQN
+16 
-25 MPTERLHL
+25 RL
-33 TTIVYREG
+33 TTIVYRKG
-41 EWSPELLK
+41 EWSPELLSK
-49 KEVRDRY
+49 DVRDQY
-56 MYCEIPKMQ
+56 TYCEIPKMQ
-65 SISHKQEKSSVQINS
+65 SISNEQVKSSAQMNS
-80 KAKSSEYADLI
+80 QEIISEYADLL
-91 KDTMIQKSVDPQNL
+91 KDTMIQNNIDPENM

-111 EESLRAAQM
+111 QESLHAAQM
-120 LGLATLGY
+120 LGMAVLGY
-128 DNRSCMKHDIAKNAN
+128 DNRSEMGYSYIQEKQECVNLPHSLSGVKN
-143 SFSSVRMIVE
+143 VVE

-204 VSYRIENGKKVPGY
+204 VAYRIVNGYQVPGY

-239 YGYFE
+239 YGFYG

-252 RQRYCLDRAESGQ
+252 IRS
-265 TIGNRNEAKRQQCP
+265 
-279 DEQTEVETDHAEKSR
+279 

-323 WQRQGIAYEVCSAIM
+323 WQRREIAYEVCSTIM
-338 EYAAEHT
+338 EYARENT
-345 DFERLNAL
+345 DFPRLNAL

-378 SGNMTRRYVFQL
+378 SGSRTRRYVYDFDRT

>member
-1 MDQKC
+1 MSRKEENGFSTN
-6 LYIPSSKGEK
+6 L
-16 GYMKQKQQN
+16 
-25 MPTERLHL
+25 RL
-33 TTIVYREG
+33 TTIVYRKG
-41 EWSPELLK
+41 EWSPELLSK
-49 KEVRDRY
+49 DVRDQY
-56 MYCEIPKMQ
+56 TYCEMPKMQ
-65 SISHKQEKSSVQINS
+65 SISNEQVKSSAQMNS
-80 KAKSSEYADLI
+80 QEIISEYVDLL
-91 KDTMIQKSVDPQNL
+91 KDTMIQNNIDPENV

-111 EESLRAAQM
+111 QESLHAAQM
-120 LGLATLGY
+120 LGMAVLGY
-128 DNRSCMKHDIAKNAN
+128 DNRSEMGYSYIQEKQECVNLPHSLSGVKN
-143 SFSSVRMIVE
+143 VVE

-204 VSYRIENGKKVPGY
+204 VAYRIVNGYQVPGY

-239 YGYFE
+239 YGFYG

-252 RQRYCLDRAESGQ
+252 IRS
-265 TIGNRNEAKRQQCP
+265 P
-279 DEQTEVETDHAEKSR
+279 H
-294 PRIIGRAG
+294 IIGRAG

-314 EMGYVIDPR
+314 EMGYVIDPG
-323 WQRQGIAYEVCSAIM
+323 WQRRGIAYEVCSTIM
-338 EYAAEHT
+338 EYARENT
-345 DFERLNAL
+345 DFPRLNAL

-378 SGNMTRRYVFQL
+378 SGSRTRRYVYDFDRT

>member
-1 MDQKC
+1 
-6 LYIPSSKGEK
+6 
-16 GYMKQKQQN
+16 MKQKQQN
-25 MPTERLHL
+25 IPSDRPRL
-33 TTIVYREG
+33 TTILYREG
-41 EWSPELLK
+41 EWSPELLAK
-49 KEVRDRY
+49 DVRDRY
-56 MYCEIPKMQ
+56 MYCEIP
-65 SISHKQEKSSVQINS
+65 
-80 KAKSSEYADLI
+80 EYADLL
-91 KDTMIQKSVDPQNL
+91 KDTMIQNKIDPQNV

-128 DNRSCMKHDIAKNAN
+128 DNRSDEN
-143 SFSSVRMIVE
+143 SSCSLNGVRMIVE

-190 DDMDGLVELYDQPG
+190 DDMDGLVELYDQPS
-204 VSYRIENGKKVPGY
+204 VSYRIENGQKVPGY
-218 IEPLLPREEEEEY
+218 IEPLFPREEEEEY

-239 YGYFE
+239 YGYYE

-252 RQRYCLDRAESGQ
+252 NG
-265 TIGNRNEAKRQQCP
+265 
-279 DEQTEVETDHAEKSR
+279 AEKDS

-302 LENREYEDGVEL
+302 LENRDYGNVVEL

-323 WQRQGIAYEVCSAIM
+323 WQHRGIAYEVCSAIV
-338 EYAAEHT
+338 EYAREYT
-345 DFERLNAL
+345 GFERLNAL
-353 TEADNVASIAL
+353 TDTDNAASIAL
-364 LEKLGFTYL
+364 LEKLGFVYL

-378 SGNMTRRYVFQL
+378 SGSMMRRYVYNLRKSQEPCTKSCNKGKNKI